1 MSNIVAIVRNLWKY
15 YIIGNTSV
23 AVLKNV
29 NLEVRRGEIIGIHGP
44 SGSGKS
50 TLLKIMAGLEKP
62 DQGEV
67 IIEGYNLN
75 LLSEDGLAMIRT
87 NIVSYIPQDY
97 GLIED
102 FTVYENI
109 ELPLMLLGLEKRER
123 HIRIM
128 ELIDYMG
135 LRGKESIRVKY
146 LSGGEKQR
154 VAIARAL
161 TITPSLLLADEPA
174 SNLDWENAKKVLE
187 LFVKISRD
195 FNTSIV
201 IVSHDPRT
209 LEYTY
214 RRFEMFDGILRPL
227 T

>member
-1 MSNIVAIVRNLWKY
+1 MSDIIAIVRNLWKY
-15 YIIGNTSV
+15 YIIGGTSV
-23 AVLKNV
+23 AVLRNI

-67 IIEGYNLN
+67 IIEGYNLG

-109 ELPLMLLGLEKRER
+109 ELPLLLLGLSQRER
-123 HIRIM
+123 YARVM
-128 ELIDYMG
+128 DLVSYMG
-135 LRGKESIRVKY
+135 LRGKESLRVKY

-154 VAIARAL
+154 VAITRSLA
-161 TITPSLLLADEPA
+161 ITPSLLLADEPT
-174 SNLDWENAKKVLE
+174 SNLDWENARKVLE
-187 LFVKISRD
+187 LFIRISKD
-195 FNTSIV
+195 FNASIV
-201 IVSHDPRT
+201 IVSHDPRA
-209 LEYTY
+209 LEYTS
-214 RRFEMFDGILRPL
+214 RRFEMYDGILRQKE
-227 T
+227 

>member
-161 TITPSLLLADEPA
+161 TITPSLLLADEPT

-214 RRFEMFDGILRPL
+214 RRFEMFDGVLRPL